1 MYNSKYRFGKNL
13 SENIMN
19 KLCYLLNL
27 ENEDLL
33 FEKIT
38 QSFKEKITK
47 WDYFVNWDKVFGNIE
62 PIEKELNLL
71 NFLIGKE
78 DIENEAFNL
87 IKEYPQVIKAFPTL
101 IAVREKSIDILID
114 TKNFIYK
121 KYSFSK
127 GKLKDEE
134 CKELAYFLVNSGIG
148 EILKEKKVKNLVDYA
163 TGVEVGLDSNG
174 RKNRGGTLMENLVEE
189 FVADTCQNLG
199 LQYMAQATSKKIK
212 EQWNIDVV
220 VDKSS
225 RQLDFAINKNGKLY
239 FIECN
244 FYGGGGSKLKSTAT
258 EYIEMNRYWNK
269 QNIEFIW
276 ITDGAGWKSTLKPL
290 REYFDKADYLLN
302 LEMLKEGLLYQ
313 IIN

>member
-1 MYNSKYRFGKNL
+1 
-13 SENIMN
+13 MN
-19 KLCYLLNL
+19 KLCNLLNL
-27 ENEDLL
+27 KNEDLL
-33 FEKIT
+33 FKKIT

-47 WDYFVNWDKVFGNIE
+47 WDYFVNWEKVFSNIK

-71 NFLIGKE
+71 NFLIGKD
-78 DIENEAFNL
+78 DIEKEAFSL
-87 IKEYPQVIKAFPTL
+87 IKQYPQVIKAFPTL

-114 TKNFIYK
+114 TKHFIYK
-121 KYSFSK
+121 NYSFTK
-127 GKLKDEE
+127 GKLSDDE
-134 CKELAYFLVNSGIG
+134 CKELAHFVVNSGIG
-148 EILKEKKVKNLVDYA
+148 EILKDKKVKNLVDYA

-174 RKNRGGTLMENLVEE
+174 RKNRGGTLMESLVEE
-189 FVADTCQNLG
+189 FVSDTCQNSG
-199 LQYMAQATSKKIK
+199 LQYMPQATAKKIK
-212 EQWNIDVV
+212 EQWNLDVV

-225 RQLDFAINKNGKLY
+225 RQLDFAINKNGKLF

-269 QNIEFIW
+269 QGIEFIW

-302 LEMLKEGLLYQ
+302 LEMLKDDVLNKIL
-313 IIN
+313 N